1 MATIFDVAE
10 KAGVSI
16 TTVSRALNG
25 YPDVNEETRKRVA
38 DVAAALNYY
47 PSAAARSLRGK
58 RTNTIVFAPH
68 LRAHTESEPF
78 F

>member
-25 YPDVNEETRKRVA
+25 YRDVNEETRKRVVE
-38 DVAAALNYY
+38 VAGALNVL
-47 PSAAARSLRGK
+47 PERGSAQPAR
-58 RTNTIVFAPH
+58 
-68 LRAHTESEPF
+68 
-78 F
+78 